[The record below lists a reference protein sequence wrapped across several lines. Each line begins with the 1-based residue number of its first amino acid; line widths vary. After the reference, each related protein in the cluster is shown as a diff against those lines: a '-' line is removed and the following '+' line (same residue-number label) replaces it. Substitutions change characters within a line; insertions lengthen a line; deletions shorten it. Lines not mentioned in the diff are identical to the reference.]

1 MLKWITNQCLHA
13 FRGKIENKVYLGIK
27 VTTPKVWWSNSWP
40 QINPK
45 SSTSPQWSM
54 EPTPNSLKIASALSP
69 ELKYVTVLQAAVQ
82 VDSYFRKLF
91 LVSYSIRCKSNPG
104 YSWFIKAWGNSFKF
118 LRRFQLLLIVLLG
131 LGGSCSGFQKN
142 RQNLKWY
149 LKQKLK
155 QWFGLF

>member
-13 FRGKIENKVYLGIK
+13 FRSKIENKVYLGIK

-40 QINPK
+40 QIKPK
-45 SSTSPQWSM
+45 SSNSPEWSM
-54 EPTPNSLKIASALSP
+54 EPTPNALKIASALSP

-91 LVSYSIRCKSNPG
+91 LVSYSIRWKSNPG

-118 LRRFQLLLIVLLG
+118 LKRFKLLLIVLLG
-131 LGGSCSGFQKN
+131 FGGSCSGFKKN
-142 RQNLKWY
+142 KQNLKWH

-155 QWFGLF
+155 QWLGLF